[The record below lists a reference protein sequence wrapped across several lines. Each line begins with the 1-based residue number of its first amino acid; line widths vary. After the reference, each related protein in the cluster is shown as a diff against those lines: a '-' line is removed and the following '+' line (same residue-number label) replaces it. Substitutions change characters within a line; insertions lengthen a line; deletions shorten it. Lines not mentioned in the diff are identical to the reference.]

1 VPTATVE
8 TPAVFA
14 FDNTYA
20 RQLEGFYQATTP
32 DPVAKPRL
40 LRLNNALADEL
51 GVGALGNLAHG
62 ELASLFTGNTL
73 FPGSDPLAQ
82 AYAGHQFGGFSPSL
96 GDGRAHLLGEVK
108 DRHGRR
114 RDIALKGSGR
124 TKFSRGGDGK
134 AAVGPMLREYL
145 IGEAMHGL
153 GIPTS
158 RALAVTATGE
168 SVHRDRPLPG
178 AVLTRVAAS
187 HLRIGTFQY
196 FAARREHDK
205 LRQLADYA
213 IGRHDPELLAE
224 PDRYLQWLRAVA
236 QRQAKLV
243 AQWMNVGFIH
253 GVMNTDNMA
262 LSGESIDY
270 GPCAFM
276 EAYDPKTVFSS
287 IDQDGRYAYG
297 NQPLAAQWNFARFAE
312 AVLPLID
319 EEDPDR
325 AVGPASE
332 IVEQF
337 EQHYQR
343 EWLDGMRAKLG
354 LDQPRDGDLELV
366 NDWLQL
372 LHTEAVDFTLGFRAL
387 AEMAGGNR
395 ARMERLFGAQ
405 SNIETWLTRWQAR
418 LAQSPLP
425 SEQRSKLMLRVNP
438 IYIARNHLVE
448 AALSAAS
455 ERDDLAPFERLLQV
469 LANPFEE
476 RPGFDDLVDPA
487 PAEVTA
493 SYQTFCGT

>member
-1 VPTATVE
+1 MSTATVE
-8 TPAVFA
+8 TPAIFA
-14 FDNTYA
+14 FDNTYSM
-20 RQLEGFYQATTP
+20 QLEGFYEATLP
-32 DPVAKPRL
+32 ESVAKPRM
-40 LRLNNALADEL
+40 LRLNQALVEEL
-51 GVGALGNLAHG
+51 GVGALGELAHG
-62 ELASLFTGNTL
+62 ELASLLTGNTL

-124 TKFSRGGDGK
+124 TKFSRSGDGK

-158 RALAVTATGE
+158 RALAVAATGE
-168 SVHRDRPLPG
+168 PVYRERPLPG

-205 LRQLADYA
+205 LRQLAEYA
-213 IGRHDPELLAE
+213 IERHDPELLGQ
-224 PDRYLQWLRAVA
+224 PDQYLEWLRAVA
-236 QRQAKLV
+236 KRQAKLV

-262 LSGESIDY
+262 LSGETIDF

-312 AVLPLID
+312 TVLPLID
-319 EEDPDR
+319 EEDPER
-325 AVGPASE
+325 AIGPVSE

-337 EQHYQR
+337 ERHYQR
-343 EWLDGMRAKLG
+343 EWLDGMRSKVG
-354 LDQPRDGDLELV
+354 LDQSRDDDLELV
-366 NDWLQL
+366 NDWLGI
-372 LHTEAVDFTLGFRAL
+372 LHAEAVDFTLGFRAL
-387 AEMAGGNR
+387 AETAGGNR
-395 ARMERLFGAQ
+395 KRLERLFGAQ
-405 SNIETWLTRWQAR
+405 KNIETWLTRWQAR
-418 LAQSPLP
+418 LEQSALS
-425 SEQRSKLMLRVNP
+425 SEQRAQLMSRVNP

-455 ERDDLAPFERLLQV
+455 ERDDLEPFERLLQV
-469 LANPFEE
+469 LSNPFEE
-476 RPGFDDLVDPA
+476 RPEFDDLVQPA

-493 SYQTFCGT
+493 GYQTFCGT